1 VEKTIQDNDYVDAG
15 GRTKFKG
22 KGSKAQGKRVGPDL
36 NSAAVATTNFVN
48 SLKPKTEKKNP
59 SRAKLD
65 ISSWAERTID
75 GLTATSAEWARAA
88 ADCKAEA
95 RYYHEPNSGDGLSLE
110 LREKFLAWEMRG
122 EATGAVKKSIYD
134 LMEEG
139 RSLEIE
145 FNVICSE
152 HCMKLTEG
160 KRRGRGELQVCCSC
174 CQRSFHVSCMVA
186 EDMLQKSYPKKQLEM
201 IEFSCSGCGG
211 SKEKNAP
218 KKGVKRS
225 VIESEEEE
233 VLEEEVVRKKQKRQ
247 KGKVRIEEKD
257 SQASQKTSDL
267 KGRDAVRKA
276 LERSYDL
283 DHWKRIIQRAEEEKG
298 WTGKAAQRLSML
310 KKFVQCAEL
319 SGK

>member
-1 VEKTIQDNDYVDAG
+1 
-15 GRTKFKG
+15 
-22 KGSKAQGKRVGPDL
+22 
-36 NSAAVATTNFVN
+36 
-48 SLKPKTEKKNP
+48 
-59 SRAKLD
+59 
-65 ISSWAERTID
+65 
-75 GLTATSAEWARAA
+75 
-88 ADCKAEA
+88 
-95 RYYHEPNSGDGLSLE
+95 
-110 LREKFLAWEMRG
+110 
-122 EATGAVKKSIYD
+122 
-134 LMEEG
+134 
-139 RSLEIE
+139 
-145 FNVICSE
+145 
-152 HCMKLTEG
+152 
-160 KRRGRGELQVCCSC
+160 
-174 CQRSFHVSCMVA
+174 MVA

-319 SGK
+319 SGN